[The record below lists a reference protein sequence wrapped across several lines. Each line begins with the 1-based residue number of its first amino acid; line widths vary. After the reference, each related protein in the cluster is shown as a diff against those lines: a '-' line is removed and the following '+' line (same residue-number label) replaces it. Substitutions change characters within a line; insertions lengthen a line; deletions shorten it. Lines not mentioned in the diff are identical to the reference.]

1 MGLFKII
8 GLVSGLP
15 IRPTTGRERARR
27 YQRQANN
34 LLEEQLY
41 AIQNLAQPQQVIQAP
56 SDSRPRG
63 TCPAC
68 MEMMLV
74 GASTCPHCHTSG
86 ITWPG
91 EVRESLAT
99 NNQNLSSKRC
109 TCGGVVALKGGRHV
123 YCTTCNRTLPA
134 GEYPHLFTEPSDIP
148 KTVATNQQSPS
159 TKKHHC
165 GGEVARMPGGHVYCK
180 QCKSGL
186 NPTEYPHLFRR

>member
-91 EVRESLAT
+91 TTGQTSSDT
-99 NNQNLSSKRC
+99 QPTDNLTPYMRQ
-109 TCGGVVALKGGRHV
+109 VA
-123 YCTTCNRTLPA
+123 C
-134 GEYPHLFTEPSDIP
+134 P
-148 KTVATNQQSPS
+148 K
-159 TKKHHC
+159 
-165 GGEVARMPGGHVYCK
+165 CK
-180 QCKSGL
+180 QGIQ
-186 NPTEYPHLFRR
+186 PTDTVCGWCHSVIKK